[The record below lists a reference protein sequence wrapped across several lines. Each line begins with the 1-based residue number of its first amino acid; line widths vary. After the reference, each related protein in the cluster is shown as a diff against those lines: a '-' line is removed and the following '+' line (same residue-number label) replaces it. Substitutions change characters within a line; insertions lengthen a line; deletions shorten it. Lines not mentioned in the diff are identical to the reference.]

1 MNLSKLW
8 EMVKAWEAWHAGVHG
23 VAKSW
28 TQFSDWTTTLAH
40 IFRLPSIWISFLHLE
55 NPLNC
60 ECQWDPGP
68 IYHSRKSQNPDP
80 TPCPPQLLCD
90 LSFMD
95 TMLHQWPWSGTVF
108 TKKRDWCWAVSGGKG
123 KKLLAS
129 TLTRLSLETFLGPGF
144 PYHSL
149 VHAYSLS
156 LLFSAFSLILLEA
169 GYLSFVV
176 TFVIHL
182 AWNSFC
188 GL

>member
-8 EMVKAWEAWHAGVHG
+8 EMVKAWEAWHAGVQG

-55 NPLNC
+55 YPLNC

-80 TPCPPQLLCD
+80 TPCPPQLLWD

-95 TMLHQWPWSGTVF
+95 VMLHQWPWSGTVF
-108 TKKRDWCWAVSGGKG
+108 TKKRDWYWAVSGGKG